1 MTTFGSTPTDT
12 SFPSAK
18 LVYDTVIELD
28 NRSIDLTSPLSV
40 NGNTLTL
47 KTKDATTYSVALPN
61 SLSTY
66 APTTAGTAGQMLL
79 STGTGSPAWTSAVK
93 YADGKLQVNASQGT
107 MTFDGTTLDVISDVD
122 IFQLAPSYLSELR
135 LGWLTETIKIG
146 GVNVGEAINTRVNF
160 LGNIEAS
167 ASDASVSFAGGVKIS
182 KKLLVTGNITTNG
195 NIIASNTTT
204 QTDTIDFINFAPKL
218 SGTPW
223 SYSAPTNRVRKYGN
237 VIMIDFY
244 ATVSRGTDIPP
255 IQHPSINIPTEFR
268 PSYTMSRVS
277 SSIDGVLTDI
287 TIDNTGKIN
296 FPITDLGV
304 NQSRTFRLYLT
315 YIL

>member
-18 LVYDTVIELD
+18 LVYDAVIELD

-61 SLSTY
+61 SVSTY
-66 APTTAGTAGQMLL
+66 APTTAGSSGQFLI
-79 STGTGSPAWTSAVK
+79 STGENNPIWTSALTLNN
-93 YADGKLQVNASQGT
+93 DGVRIMGPAGEMNFDG
-107 MTFDGTTLDVISDVD
+107 MTFDVISDYD
-122 IFQLAPSYLSELR
+122 LFYLAPNYLTTITFGTLA
-135 LGWLTETIKIG
+135 ETINIG
-146 GVNVGEAINTRVNF
+146 GVNASPAVNTRVNF
-160 LGNIEAS
+160 LGTTEATS
-167 ASDASVSFAGGVKIS
+167 SNASVSFAGGVKIS